1 MRFDPDDLAASALA
15 HDGEPA
21 VEPSDPR
28 DRTTLQLDRRVVA
41 LGRSIAAEDRERFD
55 PPDDLWDRIS
65 AELSDAGRRSGTIT
79 GAGTGPSATA
89 SAPGGAEVVDL
100 ASRRR
105 SPRILAAAAA
115 VVLLIVGAVG
125 IGLNRQGGTELVAS
139 TDLELLAGGGS
150 GSAELVRESD
160 GMHLRVDVSDL
171 SAAERA
177 DFFELW
183 LLTPDGKDP
192 QSLTKFDSTS
202 GVIDVR
208 LPAGMSTTEF
218 PVVDISEEVDDGDT
232 SHSGKSILRG
242 SLQ

>member
-1 MRFDPDDLAASALA
+1 MQFDPDDLAASALA
-15 HDGEPA
+15 RDGEPSLQ
-21 VEPSDPR
+21 PTDPH
-28 DRTTLQLDRRVVA
+28 DRTTLQLDRRLVA
-41 LGRSIAAEDRERFD
+41 LGRSIADEDRERFD

-65 AELSDAGRRSGTIT
+65 AELSDSGSRTARI
-79 GAGTGPSATA
+79 ADPGTSTPA
-89 SAPGGAEVVDL
+89 APGGAEVVDL

-105 SPRILAAAAA
+105 SPRILAAAA

-139 TDLELLAGGGS
+139 TDLQLLAGGGT
-150 GSAELVRESD
+150 GTAELVRESD

-183 LLTPDGKDP
+183 LLTPDGKQP
-192 QSLTKFDSTS
+192 QSLTKFDRTS

-208 LPAGMSTTEF
+208 LPAGMSTTRF
-218 PVVDISEEVDDGDT
+218 PVVDISEEIDDGDT